1 MIEKIAKHTFKKDC
15 GVNIVIFKVCLTT
28 LVKHKI
34 YMYETQ
40 RKLCCDFA

>member
-1 MIEKIAKHTFKKDC
+1 MIEKIVKHTFKKDC

-34 YMYETQ
+34 YV
-40 RKLCCDFA
+40 